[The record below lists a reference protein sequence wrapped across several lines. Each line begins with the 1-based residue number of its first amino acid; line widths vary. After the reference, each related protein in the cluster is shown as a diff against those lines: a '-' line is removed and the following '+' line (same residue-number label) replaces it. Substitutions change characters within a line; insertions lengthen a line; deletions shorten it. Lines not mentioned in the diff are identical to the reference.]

1 MSHACYTLKKQ
12 NTKGESERY
21 FRFFEVACQS
31 GQEQLSR
38 YCHIVMAYV
47 VISNPVNQTCQ

>member
-1 MSHACYTLKKQ
+1 MSHACYTLEKQ